1 MFGEARRDR
10 NPLTS
15 DGRERTF
22 MPVRRRLVSL
32 NVSPWTERAKWAL
45 DHHGLTYEVAEHL
58 PILGER
64 RLRRL
69 VGPGKP
75 RATVPV
81 LVAGTE
87 VVSESWDI
95 AVYADRE
102 GEAPKLIPSGQ
113 ESPIR
118 AWAALADEGA
128 NAGRPLIIAAML
140 ASGPALDEQGPPGVP
155 GWLRRPMR
163 PIARAVTRAFARK
176 YDFRLEERDTH
187 TRAVRAA
194 LDRLRLGL
202 EASSPYLQGVFTYAD
217 IAMASLIQG
226 ISPVDDRFLRIGPAT
241 RAAWTQVPLAS
252 EYADLVLW
260 RDRLYESNRRRANV
274 HPS

>member
-10 NPLTS
+10 NALTS

-45 DHHGLTYEVAEHL
+45 DHHRLTYEVTEHL

-102 GEAPKLIPSGQ
+102 GE
-113 ESPIR
+113 
-118 AWAALADEGA
+118 
-128 NAGRPLIIAAML
+128 
-140 ASGPALDEQGPPGVP
+140 GP
-155 GWLRRPMR
+155 
-163 PIARAVTRAFARK
+163 
-176 YDFRLEERDTH
+176 
-187 TRAVRAA
+187 
-194 LDRLRLGL
+194 
-202 EASSPYLQGVFTYAD
+202 
-217 IAMASLIQG
+217 
-226 ISPVDDRFLRIGPAT
+226 
-241 RAAWTQVPLAS
+241 
-252 EYADLVLW
+252 
-260 RDRLYESNRRRANV
+260 
-274 HPS
+274 